1 MARVVA
7 TYLVVLLPPFQ
18 CYALVNASNCTPSP
32 KKYTEIILD
41 LIERTLEL
49 KGTKGLGA
57 KPRPE
62 LIGPVLNRVHGTL
75 LASVRMGFLH
85 SSHSRGRVPSL
96 LHRAADVHYLGH
108 SGGEDNSTIL
118 RFEVPQ
124 FGSVAEEFFVQGQL
138 WETGP
143 KPHQT
148 AFDLLAA
155 SLHDVR
161 IKSQD
166 SERFDLAM
174 LHQFAG
180 YRRLF
185 KGGLESI
192 LLPDAK
198 ASKVEAIDPSLS
210 AAADELYRATP
221 PARRVRLCGRLDSL
235 GVSRRV
241 LGLVLEDD
249 KTATAIW
256 ALDGIVDIASF
267 IDRQVVIE
275 GLAEFRPSGSLLR
288 VDADAIR
295 LAATGDAVF
304 SVLPLPERQP
314 NYQQTATVI
323 RPGHK
328 PYSAIYGLIPADESD
343 EEFTAAVEAMS

>member
-1 MARVVA
+1 M
-7 TYLVVLLPPFQ
+7 
-18 CYALVNASNCTPSP
+18 
-32 KKYTEIILD
+32 
-41 LIERTLEL
+41 
-49 KGTKGLGA
+49 
-57 KPRPE
+57 
-62 LIGPVLNRVHGTL
+62 
-75 LASVRMGFLH
+75 
-85 SSHSRGRVPSL
+85 

-108 SGGEDNSTIL
+108 SAGEDNSTIL

-124 FGSVAEEFFVQGQL
+124 FGSVAAELFAQGQL
-138 WETGP
+138 WDTGP
-143 KPHQT
+143 KPEQT

-161 IKSQD
+161 FMSRD
-166 SERFDLAM
+166 SERFDHAM
-174 LHQFAG
+174 LHQFAS

-185 KGGLESI
+185 KGKGGLESI
-192 LLPDAK
+192 VLPDARTPK
-198 ASKVEAIDPSLS
+198 PEAIDALLS
-210 AAADELYRATP
+210 AAADELFRATP

-241 LGLVLEDD
+241 LGLVLEDAT
-249 KTATAIW
+249 TATAVW
-256 ALDGIVDIASF
+256 AKDGIVDLANF

-295 LAATGDAVF
+295 PATSRDAAF
-304 SVLPLPERQP
+304 SVLPLPERLQ
-314 NYQQTATVI
+314 NYQQAATVI

-328 PYSAIYGLIPADESD
+328 PYAAIYGLIPADESD